1 MAIRITTALFS
12 AALLI
17 AACGKSEE
25 KPTAQPVPEG
35 AKTEGAAPATPAGAG
50 PGAAVAAV
58 NESAPNAVV
67 EILEFSDFQCPFC
80 SRVNPTLK
88 ELKTTYGDKLKVVQD
103 KKKVDLAAVKVGA
116 QVGVAGARDGEAT
129 TARLLRIG

>member
-1 MAIRITTALFS
+1 MAMRITTALFS

-35 AKTEGAAPATPAGAG
+35 AKTEAAAVPQGAG

-58 NESAPNAVV
+58 NESAPNGVV

-88 ELKTTYGDKLKVVQD
+88 ELKTTYGDKLKVVFLHQPLPFH
-103 KKKVDLAAVKVGA
+103 KEAKPG
-116 QVGVAGARDGEAT
+116 RDRRRGRA
-129 TARLLRIG
+129 